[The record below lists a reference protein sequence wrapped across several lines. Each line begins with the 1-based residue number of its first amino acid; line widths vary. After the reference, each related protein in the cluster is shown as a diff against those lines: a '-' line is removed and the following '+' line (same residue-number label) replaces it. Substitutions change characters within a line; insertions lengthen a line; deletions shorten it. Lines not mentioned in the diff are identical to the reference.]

1 MQLRRRAAMLF
12 AVACLLAPP
21 AMAQKVKGTN
31 QPVLFSADEVT
42 QDQELGTILARGHV
56 EITQGDRILM
66 ADSVSYNQ
74 KTDTVSASGNV
85 TLLEP
90 SGDVVFAEYVQLND
104 AMKNGVVK
112 QLRLLL
118 TDDSRIAAVEA
129 RRSDGNLTVMKR
141 AVYSPCKIC
150 KKDPN
155 RPPVWQILA
164 ERVEHDEQRHEIR
177 YHNAFMEMFGIP
189 VAYVP
194 YFSHPD
200 PTVKRKT
207 GFLAPDFGTG
217 GNLGGFF
224 RLPYYVVLDRDK
236 DVTLSPIYTIDEGL
250 VFSGEYRQRFDK
262 GEMSLTGSIT
272 EANRD
277 VTSADGSTTTTL
289 NDQIRGHGH
298 LKANYDFNETWRA
311 GADVTRSSDRTYLRK
326 FNFFSEPNDVLNS
339 NVFLEGFRPGS
350 YAAANIYSFQD
361 TRTESRPD
369 QPLIAP
375 LLQYNHVSRADSLG
389 GRMLVD
395 TNFRYLTRNDG
406 PTTQRASI
414 KPGYEISKTT
424 DFGLVSSFS
433 TSLLADV
440 YNVDQTTNP
449 TVSTDVNSTVTGRL
463 LPRVTAKVSYPFAR
477 STGNVRQ
484 IIEPIAMMTATPNGM
499 NPKNIPVEDSAV
511 YEPDDTNLF
520 SEDRLPGEDRVE
532 TGQRVAYGLQM
543 GAYGA
548 HDGRTT
554 AFIGQ
559 SYRLSTDSSLHQDQL
574 IEEHF
579 SDIVG
584 RIDVRP
590 NKYANILYRFAFA
603 SDKLFNPH
611 RNDVSFSLGPAAY
624 QLTGS
629 YSFVGATPQFDAR
642 EELSL
647 AFATQ
652 ITDHW
657 SLRLTTHEDLATGQQ
672 LQHTALIRYQDECII
687 FDILGTRSFFR
698 DVDVK
703 PSDSVLFRIRFKNL
717 GEVSQKTG

>member
-1 MQLRRRAAMLF
+1 MHLRRRAAMLF

-21 AMAQKVKGTN
+21 AMAQRVKGTD
-31 QPVLFSADEVT
+31 QPVLFSADEVS
-42 QDQELGTILARGHV
+42 QDQELGTVLARGHV

-74 KTDTVSASGNV
+74 KTDTVSASGHV

-104 AMKNGVVK
+104 AMKNGIVK

-118 TDDSRIAAVEA
+118 TDDSRLAAVEA

-141 AVYSPCKIC
+141 AVYSPCEIC
-150 KKDPN
+150 KKDPS
-155 RPPVWQILA
+155 RPPVWQIMA
-164 ERVEHDEQRHEIR
+164 QTVEHDQERHEIR

-224 RLPYYVVLDRDK
+224 RLPYYVVLDNDK
-236 DVTLSPIYTIDEGL
+236 DATLAPIYTLDEGL
-250 VFSGEYRQRFDK
+250 VFSGEYRQRFNK

-277 VTSADGSTTTTL
+277 VTSTDGTTTTTL

-298 LKANYDFNETWRA
+298 LKAAYHFDDTWRA
-311 GADVTRSSDRTYLRK
+311 GADVLRATDPTYLRK
-326 FNFFSEPNDVLNS
+326 FNFFSEHDDVLNS
-339 NVFLEGFRPGS
+339 NIFLEGFRPGS

-361 TRTESRPD
+361 TRTGVRPD

-375 LLQYNHVSRADSLG
+375 LLQFHHTSQADSIG

-395 TNFRYLTRNDG
+395 SDFRYLTRNDG
-406 PTTQRASI
+406 PTTQRVSLR
-414 KPGYEISKTT
+414 PGYEISKTS
-424 DFGLVSSFS
+424 DLGLVSTFS
-433 TSLLADV
+433 TSLLADL
-440 YNVDQTTNP
+440 YNVDQIDNP

-463 LPRVTAKVSYPFAR
+463 LPRVTANVRYPFVR
-477 STGNVRQ
+477 SAGTVRQ
-484 IIEPIAMMTATPNGM
+484 VIEPIAMVTATPNGM

-520 SEDRLPGEDRVE
+520 SEDRLPGQDRVE
-532 TGQRVAYGLQM
+532 TGQRVAYGVQF

-548 HDGRTT
+548 RDGRTT

-559 SYRLSTDSSLHQDQL
+559 SYRLSTDSSLRNDQL

-584 RIDVRP
+584 RVQVQP
-590 NKYANILYRFAFA
+590 SKYANILYRFAFA

-624 QLTGS
+624 QLSGT

-642 EELSL
+642 EELTL

-657 SLRLTTHEDLATGQQ
+657 SLRLTTQEDLAAGQS
-672 LQHTALIRYQDECII
+672 LQHTGLIRYQDECII

-717 GEVSQKTG
+717 GEVSTKAG